1 MCENIKYYECSVLGT
16 ADITHGMALTGF
28 FQKR

>member
-16 ADITHGMALTGF
+16 ADITHGIDRF